1 MICNLTN
8 KNSNQSKPMLKKRKL
23 SRFIRNK
30 EKFVL
35 FKKFKKRRAQEI
47 GKNKEQKPSKN
58 HENLRNGPIKIYHSF
73 LQKENACS
81 RDLLKKIKPGC

>member
-1 MICNLTN
+1 MNRIVIIIIFFKRESKRMICNLTN

-35 FKKFKKRRAQEI
+35 FKKY
-47 GKNKEQKPSKN
+47 SK
-58 HENLRNGPIKIYHSF
+58 NLRNGDHRK
-73 LQKENACS
+73 LEK
-81 RDLLKKIKPGC
+81 